1 MNKSQFANRHPY
13 WFVAIL
19 EGVVILV
26 YLSAGT
32 VAHFM
37 NLSNLGLEGIANMM
51 LTIMAVLLL
60 SLMGWWRV
68 VGFRRPAKSSDL
80 LYFIV
85 PLLPIAISLI
95 AGLEVNSVLLLQV
108 LAITLLIGFTEEAI
122 FRGLMLNALKA
133 QGIWKAAIITAL
145 LFGLSHSLNLLSGQ
159 NVANTLVQ
167 IFYALAIGFAFS
179 AVVLKTGILWPLVI
193 AHFLIDFT
201 AMLGK
206 ADFSPFWNTFL
217 GVGIAIVFANYG
229 VFVML
234 QNGKAKLRQAASQT
248 FSPAD

>member
-1 MNKSQFANRHPY
+1 MNKSQFAHRHPY

-37 NLSNLGLEGIANMM
+37 NLSNLELEGIANIT
-51 LTIMAVLLL
+51 LTLMAVLLL

-80 LYFIV
+80 LYFMV
-85 PLLPIAISLI
+85 PLLPVAISLL
-95 AGLEVNSVLLLQV
+95 AGLEITSVLLIQV
-108 LAITLLIGFTEEAI
+108 LAITLLVGFSEEAI

-133 QGIWKAAIITAL
+133 QSVWKAAIITAL

-159 NVANTLVQ
+159 NVVNTLVQ
-167 IFYALAIGFAFS
+167 IFYALAVGFAFS

-206 ADFSPFWNTFL
+206 ADFSPVWNIIL

-234 QNGKAKLRQAASQT
+234 QNRKAKLRQAASRT
-248 FSPAD
+248 LSPVH

>member
-1 MNKSQFANRHPY
+1 MNKSQFAHRHPY

-32 VAHFM
+32 IAHFM
-37 NLSNLGLEGIANMM
+37 NLSNLGLEGIANIT

-85 PLLPIAISLI
+85 PLLPVAISLI
-95 AGLEVNSVLLLQV
+95 AGLEVKSVLLIQV
-108 LAITLLIGFTEEAI
+108 LAITLLVGFSEEAI

-206 ADFSPFWNTFL
+206 ADFSPVWNTVL
-217 GVGIAIVFANYG
+217 GLGIAIVFANYG

-234 QNGKAKLRQAASQT
+234 QNGKAKRRQAASRT
-248 FSPAD
+248 FSPVH

>member
-1 MNKSQFANRHPY
+1 MNKSHFAHRHPY

-26 YLSAGT
+26 YLSVGT

-37 NLSNLGLEGIANMM
+37 KLSNLGVEGVANMT
-51 LTIMAVLLL
+51 LTIMTVLLL

-68 VGFRRPAKSSDL
+68 VGFRRPAKASDL

-85 PLLPIAISLI
+85 PLLPVAISLI
-95 AGLEVNSVLLLQV
+95 VGLEVSSVLLIQLF
-108 LAITLLIGFTEEAI
+108 AITLLVGFAEEAI

-133 QGIWKAAIITAL
+133 QGVWKAAIITAL

-159 NVANTLVQ
+159 NVANTIMQ

-193 AHFLIDFT
+193 VHSLIDFT
-201 AMLGK
+201 ATLGK
-206 ADFSPFWNTFL
+206 ADFSPVWNTVL
-217 GVGIAIVFANYG
+217 GVSIVIVLANYG

-234 QNGKAKLRQAASQT
+234 QNGKAKLRQGASRT
-248 FSPAD
+248 LGPVH